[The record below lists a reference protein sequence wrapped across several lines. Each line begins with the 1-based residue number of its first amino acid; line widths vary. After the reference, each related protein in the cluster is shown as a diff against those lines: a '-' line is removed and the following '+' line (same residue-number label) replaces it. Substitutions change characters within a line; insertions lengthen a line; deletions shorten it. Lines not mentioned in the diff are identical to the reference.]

1 MMKDRVHKMLEAL
14 NACSGRSCGHCPYI
28 SPRITACERMLKDDA
43 ADLISDLWGIISQ
56 PVQNAPQASQLETRA
71 SILESARKCVLGER
85 EGQYGTPGDSFSA
98 IARLWSAYC
107 QDRDFSGDDVAC
119 MMALLKIARIIYNPE
134 HMDSWVDGC
143 GYLACGAEIAARR
156 ASKKLEGV

>member
-1 MMKDRVHKMLEAL
+1 MSRANENKPPLPIEWTEEYGCKVPT
-14 NACSGRSCGHCPYI
+14 CP
-28 SPRITACERMLKDDA
+28 
-43 ADLISDLWGIISQ
+43 
-56 PVQNAPQASQLETRA
+56 
-71 SILESARKCVLGER
+71 
-85 EGQYGTPGDSFSA
+85 
-98 IARLWSAYC
+98 
-107 QDRDFSGDDVAC
+107 AC

>member
-1 MMKDRVHKMLEAL
+1 
-14 NACSGRSCGHCPYI
+14 
-28 SPRITACERMLKDDA
+28 
-43 ADLISDLWGIISQ
+43 
-56 PVQNAPQASQLETRA
+56 
-71 SILESARKCVLGER
+71 
-85 EGQYGTPGDSFSA
+85 
-98 IARLWSAYC
+98 
-107 QDRDFSGDDVAC
+107 